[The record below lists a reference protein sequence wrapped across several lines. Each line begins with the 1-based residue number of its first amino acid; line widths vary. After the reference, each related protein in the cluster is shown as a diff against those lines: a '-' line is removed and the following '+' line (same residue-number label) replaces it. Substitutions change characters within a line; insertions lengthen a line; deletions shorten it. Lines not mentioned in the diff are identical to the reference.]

1 MLLKLMLSPKV
12 FILILIVALFIPCS
26 RVLSEETT
34 SETNKTEL
42 EEIVVTA
49 TKTKRPIEDVP
60 ASITVINSKE
70 IETSGV
76 HNIDDLFRLK
86 TGLDVKRVTGMA
98 SASGAI
104 PMRISIRGI
113 PGPNRALILVD
124 GMPLNGSGTGFI
136 NFNEIPTQNIA
147 RVEIVRGPFS
157 SLYGANA
164 ASGVINIITKET
176 QRGGLIEEAGNEDY
190 HRAGFSLSRGSE
202 DFSFS
207 VTADT
212 RQIENYLAR
221 DYIIRREWNAPQSR
235 FITTKVDEVNHGY
248 DDNRFN
254 AKFSWNLGDD
264 SMLTLL
270 GRYFD
275 SQIGFGQTTNLTA
288 PQQDIEIKSK
298 VDIVGFNLETEL
310 ANRFPL
316 ELSGYYRNNRTRLWN
331 EAFSHTNVLPPPPF
345 GPIFVYGYD
354 KNRYDDLNLSL
365 QVSSEFDTQHKL
377 TLINSIIG
385 LVGISPLPS
394 EFSAHHKLTLGLDNL
409 WNHGK
414 GEPTVNV
421 TTGQPLPSAQF
432 MSERIKNF
440 GLFVQDE
447 ISISDQV
454 SVVPA
459 VRFDQHSEFGSAT
472 SPKIGGLYKLKE
484 GTRVHVSMGRAFK
497 APTIAQLFAP
507 DYTPSPGVIIRSN
520 KDLDPEYITSYEV
533 GFESRLGGII
543 KPLTARIGL
552 FYNDMDDLIS
562 LSGTGIQEYKN
573 ITDGAFS
580 RGVESELDW
589 RATQW
594 LTCFANHT
602 YQATKDKGTREE
614 LDHMPG
620 NKSSLGLRWNKPL
633 GGWAIKGLATGIY
646 VGRRD
651 YEDRRSSQINT
662 LPGYWKA
669 DLSFIL
675 TYKQDL
681 GLRLSI
687 QNATDKRYEDTGGYL
702 APGRLY
708 SLGLD
713 IKF

>member
-1 MLLKLMLSPKV
+1 MMKV
-12 FILILIVALFIPCS
+12 FIEYWVIRHLSIILIVALFIPCS

-49 TKTKRPIEDVP
+49 TKTKRPVEDVP
-60 ASITVINSKE
+60 VSVSIITSEE
-70 IETSGV
+70 IEASGI

-124 GMPLNGSGTGFI
+124 NMPINGSGTGFI

-190 HRAGFSLSRGSE
+190 HHAGFSLSRCSE

-212 RQIENYLAR
+212 RRIENYLAR
-221 DYIIRREWNAPQSR
+221 DYIIRRSWNATQSR
-235 FITTKVDEVNHGY
+235 FITTKADEVNHDY

-298 VDIVGFNLETEL
+298 VDIVGFNLQTEL
-310 ANRFPL
+310 VNRFPL
-316 ELSGYYRNNRTRLWN
+316 ELSGYYRNNRSRFWN
-331 EAFSHTNVLPPPPF
+331 ETYSHMNTPPSPPPF
-345 GPIFVYGYD
+345 GPVFVYGYD

-365 QVSSEFDTQHKL
+365 QASGQFAQHEL
-377 TLINSIIG
+377 T
-385 LVGISPLPS
+385 
-394 EFSAHHKLTLGLDNL
+394 AGLDNI

-421 TTGQPLPSAQF
+421 TTGQPLPSAQP
-432 MSERIKNF
+432 MSERIRNF

-459 VRFDQHSEFGSAT
+459 VRLDRHSEFGSAT
-472 SPKIGGLYKLKE
+472 SPKLGGLYKL
-484 GTRVHVSMGRAFK
+484 GQATRLHASVGRAFK

-507 DYTPSPGVIIRSN
+507 DYTPSPGVIIRAN
-520 KDLDPEYITSYEV
+520 KDLDPEYITSYEA
-533 GFESRLGGII
+533 GFEHAII
-543 KPLTARIGL
+543 KPLTPKGFPSVTARIGL

-573 ITDGAFS
+573 ITDGSFS
-580 RGVESELDW
+580 RGIESELDW

-602 YQATKDKGTREE
+602 YQATKDKGTREK

-633 GGWAIKGLATGIY
+633 GAWAIKGQATGVY

-669 DLSFIL
+669 DMSLIL
-675 TYKQDL
+675 TYKDDL

-687 QNATDKRYEDTGGYL
+687 QNVTDKRYEDTGGYL
-702 APGRLY
+702 APGKLY
-708 SLGLD
+708 SFGLD